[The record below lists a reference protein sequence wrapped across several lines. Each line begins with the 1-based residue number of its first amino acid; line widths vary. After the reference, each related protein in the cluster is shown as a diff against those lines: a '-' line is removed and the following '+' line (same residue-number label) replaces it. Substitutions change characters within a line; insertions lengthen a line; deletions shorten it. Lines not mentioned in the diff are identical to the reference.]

1 MNENKY
7 LTTAQSP
14 ACFILRVV
22 RSALIIKTMK
32 ITVKIDNIEITV
44 DEQGQNERTVTMKY
58 SDQNEQVQKTI
69 KVMAEECI
77 KLREACRS

>member
-1 MNENKY
+1 
-7 LTTAQSP
+7 
-14 ACFILRVV
+14 
-22 RSALIIKTMK
+22 MK

-44 DEQGQNERTVTMKY
+44 DEQGQNERTVTMKH

-69 KVMAEECI
+69 KVIVEECI

>member
-1 MNENKY
+1 
-7 LTTAQSP
+7 
-14 ACFILRVV
+14 
-22 RSALIIKTMK
+22 MK

-77 KLREACRS
+77 KLREACQS